1 MQNTKERDR
10 YEQVDYTYMT
20 MLLEEWQRRY
30 PNTTI
35 TDITKSDDPVSSY
48 DMTATVNGQI
58 QYIELKSRT
67 NKYPY
72 SKIID
77 KGLLLRAH
85 KNNGENTLFACIF
98 PEDRIICITTPE
110 LIEDLTP
117 VKTKVKHKYTVDED
131 SEEDIQE
138 NYLIPKELWY
148 IYKIYPYQLI
158 SKPEKK

>member
-1 MQNTKERDR
+1 MRDK
-10 YEQVDYTYMT
+10 YENVGREYVQ
-20 MLLEEWQRRY
+20 MLFDEINRRY

-35 TDITKSDDPVSSY
+35 TNVTISEDPLTTY
-48 DMTATVNGQI
+48 DMTATVNGKVE
-58 QYIELKSRT
+58 YIELKSRT

-72 SKIID
+72 SNIID

-110 LIEDLTP
+110 LIKDLKP
-117 VKTKVKHKYTVDED
+117 LKTKVKHKYTVDED

-138 NYLIPKELWY
+138 NYLIPKDRFY
-148 IYKIYPYQLI
+148 IYKVFPYQII
-158 SKPEKK
+158 SKPTKK